1 MRSVLTEIS
10 SKLFGLSV
18 LIFVLALLIPFL
30 EDWLSLAE
38 NSETAA
44 YEPASSLKKTNK
56 GLEPEH
62 TQSATTNATND
73 GLQASIAQLQG
84 EVRQSQAH
92 GLIESTQNEGLAQEH
107 PQSPTGDA
115 VQPSVTPLQDETA
128 QKQSNQP
135 SQNGGLK
142 QEQPP
147 SPAMDDGLQPPII
160 QPQGEASRN
169 QTNEL
174 TASTQPVGN
183 YGIPSSDDERKQS
196 SAHEPIS
203 LLVLGGDFFS
213 SGQAT
218 PNADIQGEIDKIIPL
233 IKTHSLDN
241 VVVEGH
247 ADRWVPNG
255 VSPVLISK
263 LNQSISLRRANAIAQ
278 MLRQKGIAGDRII
291 VHGLGDAVPLAS
303 NLTYEG
309 RAKNRRVEV
318 KLLSVQQ

>member
-44 YEPASSLKKTNK
+44 YEPAGSVKKTNK
-56 GLEPEH
+56 GLESEH
-62 TQSATTNATND
+62 TQNAATND

-84 EVRQSQAH
+84 EVRQSQTN
-92 GLIESTQNEGLAQEH
+92 GLNESSQNEGLEQERR
-107 PQSPTGDA
+107 QSPIGDA
-115 VQPSVTPLQDETA
+115 VQPPVTQLQDEAA
-128 QKQSNQP
+128 QTQSNQP
-135 SQNGGLK
+135 SQNGGLQ

-147 SPAMDDGLQPPII
+147 SPAIDDGLQSPII
-160 QPQGEASRN
+160 QSQGEVSRN
-169 QTNEL
+169 QANGL

-183 YGIPSSDDERKQS
+183 YGIPSADDERKQS

-203 LLVLGGDFFS
+203 LLVLGGNFFL

-218 PNADIQGEIDKIIPL
+218 PSADIQGEIDKIIPL

-318 KLLSVQQ
+318 KLLSAQQ

>member
-30 EDWLSLAE
+30 EDWLPLAE
-38 NSETAA
+38 NSETAV
-44 YEPASSLKKTNK
+44 YEPASSLNKTNK

-62 TQSATTNATND
+62 TQNAATND
-73 GLQASIAQLQG
+73 GLQASIAPLQG
-84 EVRQSQAH
+84 EVRQSQAN
-92 GLIESTQNEGLAQEH
+92 GLIESTRNEGLAQDR
-107 PQSPTGDA
+107 PQSPIGDA
-115 VQPSVTPLQDETA
+115 VQPPVTQLQDEAA
-128 QKQSNQP
+128 QTQSNQP
-135 SQNGGLK
+135 SQNEGL
-142 QEQPP
+142 QQ
-147 SPAMDDGLQPPII
+147 SPAIDDGLHPPII
-160 QPQGEASRN
+160 QPQGEVSRN
-169 QTNEL
+169 QANGL
-174 TASTQPVGN
+174 TASTQPVSN
-183 YGIPSSDDERKQS
+183 YSIPSAADERKQS

-203 LLVLGGDFFS
+203 VLVLGGNFFS

-255 VSPVLISK
+255 VSPVLVSK

-278 MLRQKGIAGDRII
+278 VLRQKGIAGDRII

-318 KLLSVQQ
+318 KLLSAQQ